1 MSTKTFKFFIIL
13 LPLMLPALLL
23 SAQQDRKYVRDGN
36 KAYEEGDYKAA
47 EAAYRAGINEKGGS
61 NEANFN
67 LGTALYQL
75 GEYESA
81 AAQFELLQQS
91 GLAPEELAKAY
102 HNLGNSLLEQQKYQE
117 SIQAYRQA
125 LRNNPNDAD
134 ARYNLVYAM
143 KKLAEQQDGQ
153 QQQNDQNQEQDQNQD
168 QNQQQDQQNNQ
179 NQENEEQQENSQNQQ
194 EQNQEQEQ
202 QQNQEQQQQAQDKM
216 TREEAEQLLQ
226 ALQGEEDQLHESKK
240 KPKKAKV
247 QQLKI
252 VKDW

>member
-1 MSTKTFKFFIIL
+1 M
-13 LPLMLPALLL
+13 LLL
-23 SAQQDRKYVRDGN
+23 AQQDRKQLRKGN
-36 KAYEEGDYKAA
+36 KAYDKGDYKTA
-47 EAAYRAGINEKGGS
+47 EEAYRAGINENGGS
-61 NEANFN
+61 YESNFN
-67 LGTALYQL
+67 LGAALYQL
-75 GEYESA
+75 EEYESA
-81 AAQFELLQQS
+81 AAQFELLQHS
-91 GLAPEELAKAY
+91 ALAPTDLAKAY

-143 KKLAEQQDGQ
+143 KKLGEQQEEQ
-153 QQQNDQNQEQDQNQD
+153 QEQNDQNQEQNQE
-168 QNQQQDQQNNQ
+168 QQEQEQQQENNQ
-179 NQENEEQQENSQNQQ
+179 NQENQEQQDQEQNQQ
-194 EQNQEQEQ
+194 EQNEQNQEQQEQEQ
-202 QQNQEQQQQAQDKM
+202 QQNKPQDKM

-247 QQLKI
+247 QALKI